1 MPARS
6 LCTKITSLTSH
17 QLAKTKVAGIWWYK
31 AKNIMENVK
40 ELLQKLDRFAVVANK
55 ENGKKTIHLENGL
68 EVNYRVEV
76 HPRYG
81 DLFQVYMWVKKDG
94 VSGTSWGC
102 ADMDENRAVVEW
114 FVQKEVIAYEMESA
128 KRKKTEADIKRL
140 LS

>member
-1 MPARS
+1 
-6 LCTKITSLTSH
+6 
-17 QLAKTKVAGIWWYK
+17 
-31 AKNIMENVK
+31 MENVK

-55 ENGKKTIHLENGL
+55 ENSKKTIYLENGL
-68 EVNYRVEV
+68 EVNYRVEIN
-76 HPRYG
+76 PKYG
-81 DLFQVYMWVKKDG
+81 DLFQAVMWVKKDG

-102 ADMDENRAVVEW
+102 DGMDENRAVVEW